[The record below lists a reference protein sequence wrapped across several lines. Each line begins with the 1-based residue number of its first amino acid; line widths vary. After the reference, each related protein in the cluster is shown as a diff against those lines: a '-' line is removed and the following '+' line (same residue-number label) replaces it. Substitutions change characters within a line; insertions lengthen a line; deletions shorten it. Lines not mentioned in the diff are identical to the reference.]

1 MPIFSNKLTNP
12 CLGGRGVASIKT
24 GFSANIIHGTRARFL
39 IIQKLCQRYS
49 CPYLSFQVLMRFK
62 INRVSEIFLGL
73 LFTSSVRTYW
83 IGPHARAKNF
93 LPSLLLVALKSVFP
107 FVQITLTPLS
117 LSLALSLSHS
127 SLPLSLAFSLFHTNS
142 LSFPSCE
149 KEFHSLFLSHEGW
162 ERECRSQN
170 NFFFIFSNW
179 SILFPTDWYF
189 FSLVLK
195 YRRQFSTH
203 K

>member
-1 MPIFSNKLTNP
+1 MH
-12 CLGGRGVASIKT
+12 R
-24 GFSANIIHGTRARFL
+24 
-39 IIQKLCQRYS
+39 LCQRYS
-49 CPYLSFQVLMRFK
+49 CPYLSFQVLKGFK
-62 INRVSEIFLGL
+62 INRASEIFLGL
-73 LFTSSVRTYW
+73 LFTSSVRIYW